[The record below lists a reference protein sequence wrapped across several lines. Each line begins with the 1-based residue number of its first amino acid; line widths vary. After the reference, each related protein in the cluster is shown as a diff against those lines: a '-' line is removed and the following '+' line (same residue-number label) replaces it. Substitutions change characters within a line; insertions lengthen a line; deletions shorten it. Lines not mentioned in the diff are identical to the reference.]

1 MPALFAGMSMGPL
14 FGDRRRPH
22 QFRADRRVQFRERMD
37 DFLRR
42 ILGDDLSGIRLAV
55 RISKT
60 EFFGGCQA
68 LTMSY
73 TRGQRDNS
81 SEYEKAR
88 GTGDNFRHKKRPIS
102 SRIAAFATGFLK
114 KHAFERSAKA
124 RRMH

>member
-22 QFRADRRVQFRERMD
+22 QFRADRHVQFRERMD
-37 DFLRR
+37 EFLRS
-42 ILGDDLSGIRLAV
+42 ILGDDISGISLAV

-73 TRGQRDNS
+73 TRGERDNS
-81 SEYEKAR
+81 SEYERAR
-88 GTGDNFRHKKRPIS
+88 GTGYNFRDKK
-102 SRIAAFATGFLK
+102 G
-114 KHAFERSAKA
+114 
-124 RRMH
+124 RMSHR